1 MATQIWGGGGG
12 PPAYATVHVNS
23 DGTVVLTTG
32 TQDIGTGTRTVLAQI
47 CADELGVEL
56 DDVQVRLG
64 DTDNPYGPISAG
76 SLTVAS
82 VGPAVRIA
90 ARDAREQLL
99 GAVVEQARLRFVAK
113 DAAGVLAHLADNYR
127 SGGLTKP
134 DVRQQLLALY
144 SLYEALRARVQVD
157 HVEMVD
163 GDVWFYTT
171 GEVTG
176 RLPLVGWVTVLSWQR
191 EPEVARRQG
200 EVWRLVGF
208 QD

>member
-1 MATQIWGGGGG
+1 VRFEGRLLPRGLLLLLLWTSASGTTAAPRVATPA
-12 PPAYATVHVNS
+12 PP
-23 DGTVVLTTG
+23 GT
-32 TQDIGTGTRTVLAQI
+32 A
-47 CADELGVEL
+47 EE
-56 DDVQVRLG
+56 
-64 DTDNPYGPISAG
+64 
-76 SLTVAS
+76 
-82 VGPAVRIA
+82 
-90 ARDAREQLL
+90 L

-127 SGGLTKP
+127 SGGLTKS

-144 SLYEALRARVQVD
+144 SLYEQFRARVQLD

>member
-1 MATQIWGGGGG
+1 VSFDRRRVIVLSGALLALLLWASASGTSTAPRVAT
-12 PPAYATVHVNS
+12 PATP
-23 DGTVVLTTG
+23 GT
-32 TQDIGTGTRTVLAQI
+32 AE
-47 CADELGVEL
+47 A
-56 DDVQVRLG
+56 
-64 DTDNPYGPISAG
+64 
-76 SLTVAS
+76 
-82 VGPAVRIA
+82 
-90 ARDAREQLL
+90 L
-99 GAVVEQARLRFVAK
+99 GAVVEQARQRFVAK

-127 SGGLTKP
+127 SSGLTKS

-144 SLYEALRARVQVD
+144 SLYEELRARVQVN